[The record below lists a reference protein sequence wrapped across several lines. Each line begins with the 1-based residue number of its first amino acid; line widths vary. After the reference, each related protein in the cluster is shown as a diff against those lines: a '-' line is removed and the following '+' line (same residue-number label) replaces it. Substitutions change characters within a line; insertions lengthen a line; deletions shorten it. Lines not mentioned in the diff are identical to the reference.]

1 MALLTSRRAWG
12 RGAFLALLIVLVFF
26 ATCLILLGSTV
37 DFIVDW
43 LWFSAIGYLSV
54 FWTVI
59 VAKAEVS
66 LAVFLATAIVL
77 WINGAVALRWARAS
91 PRLPRWRGTRSCC
104 ST

>member
-1 MALLTSRRAWG
+1 MALLISRARG
-12 RGAFLALLIVLVFF
+12 RGAFLALVIALVFF

-59 VAKAEVS
+59 VAKAESS
-66 LAVFLATAIVL
+66 LQFF
-77 WINGAVALRWARAS
+77 
-91 PRLPRWRGTRSCC
+91 
-104 ST
+104 

>member
-1 MALLTSRRAWG
+1 MSETGRTRNMALLISRRAWG
-12 RGAFLALLIVLVFF
+12 RGAFLALVIALVFF

-59 VAKAEVS
+59 VAESRS
-66 LAVFLATAIVL
+66 L
-77 WINGAVALRWARAS
+77 
-91 PRLPRWRGTRSCC
+91 PC
-104 ST
+104 SFS